1 MPSYLVPA
9 RSAVFTVTGPSK
21 VLLPCFVVIVVMH
34 NKVAGVLDVTEGV
47 RHLSSNSNNSNSK
60 GSSYNKRSEILPIG
74 PLCIFQTNGEAH
86 TQM

>member
-1 MPSYLVPA
+1 
-9 RSAVFTVTGPSK
+9 
-21 VLLPCFVVIVVMH
+21 MH

-47 RHLSSNSNNSNSK
+47 RHLSRNSNNSNSK

-74 PLCIFQTNGEAH
+74 PLYIFQTNGEAH